1 MGVSIKGAVNSL
13 KSSTNILLLELF
25 TSQNLVLIM
34 AIVTVH
40 CSKIQMPAV
49 PFPSCLIIT
58 FSGKRQSL
66 IEDSVHFIW
75 QSVLVIF
82 IVMLL

>member
-25 TSQNLVLIM
+25 TSQNLVLNM

-49 PFPSCLIIT
+49 PFSLCLIIT
-58 FSGKRQSL
+58 FSGKGSL
-66 IEDSVHFIW
+66 LYEIVTFTW
-75 QSVLVIF
+75 QSILVTF
-82 IVMLL
+82 IVVLL